1 MAQITDFSNGISAI
15 DGGFG
20 RPQLAAIH
28 LLVEADRAAL
38 IDTGTYESV
47 PRVLEALA
55 ERGLKPGQVDYV
67 ILTHIHL
74 DHAGGAGLLMQRL
87 PGAMLAV
94 HPRGA
99 RHMADPSK
107 LVAGTVAV
115 YGEAATRRMY
125 GDIVPVDAQRIV
137 ETADG
142 SVLRL
147 AGRELLFLDTPGHAR
162 HHVCIVDRGSGHVFA
177 GDTFGLSYREL
188 DRDGRQFVF
197 PTTTPVQFDPQALHR
212 SIERLLAF
220 GPGAIYVTHYSQV
233 REVPR
238 LAADLHRLIDAHV
251 ELALR
256 EKDAGEAR
264 LKRLEVGIEA
274 ILLEEARR
282 HDWRIGRERLLAL
295 MAMDIGLNAQG
306 LDVWLDSGKSA

>member
-1 MAQITDFSNGISAI
+1 MAQITDFGNGISAI

-20 RPQLAAIH
+20 RAQLAAIH
-28 LLVEADRAAL
+28 LLVERDRAAL
-38 IDTGTYESV
+38 VDTGTFESV
-47 PRVLEALA
+47 PRVLEALTA
-55 ERGLKPGQVDYV
+55 RDLTPEQVDYV

-74 DHAGGAGLLMQRL
+74 DHAGGAGLLMQEL
-87 PGAMLAV
+87 PNAVLAV

-99 RHMADPSK
+99 RHMADPAK

-115 YGEAATRRMY
+115 YGEAAMRRMY
-125 GDIVPVDAQRIV
+125 GEIVPVPARRIV

-142 SVLRL
+142 CVLRL

-162 HHVCIVDRGSGHVFA
+162 HHICMVDRGSGHIFT

-188 DRDGRQFVF
+188 DCDGRQFVF
-197 PTTTPVQFDPQALHR
+197 PTTTPVQFDPEAMHR
-212 SIERLLAF
+212 SIERLLTF
-220 GPGAIYVTHYSQV
+220 RPEAIYVAHYSQV

-251 ELALR
+251 DLALS
-256 EKDAGEAR
+256 EKGAGEAR
-264 LKRLEVGIEA
+264 RARLEAGINA

-282 HDWRIGRERLLAL
+282 YRWTIERERLLAL
-295 MAMDIGLNAQG
+295 MAMDVGLNAQG
-306 LDVWLDSGKSA
+306 LDVWLDSGR

>member
-1 MAQITDFSNGISAI
+1 
-15 DGGFG
+15 
-20 RPQLAAIH
+20 
-28 LLVEADRAAL
+28 
-38 IDTGTYESV
+38 
-47 PRVLEALA
+47 
-55 ERGLKPGQVDYV
+55 
-67 ILTHIHL
+67 
-74 DHAGGAGLLMQRL
+74 
-87 PGAMLAV
+87 MLAV

-125 GDIVPVDAQRIV
+125 GDIAPVDAQRIV